1 MVTASA
7 VESFVV
13 GVAFVCFAVMARD
26 GWWVTVGAFA
36 AALLL
41 VTRDQIRDRRLR
53 SAK

>member
-1 MVTASA
+1 MTATFA
-7 VESFVV
+7 ESLVV

-41 VTRDQIRDRRLR
+41 VTRDQLRDKRLR
-53 SAK
+53 SET